1 MNAAAKPSVLSSV
14 LTVLVIAIPIVIITQ
29 LLGWSIGT
37 AGVGVVIG
45 ILYALIRYKK
55 A

>member
-1 MNAAAKPSVLSSV
+1 MNAAAKPSILSSV
-14 LTVLVIAIPIVIITQ
+14 LTVLVIAITLIIITQ

-45 ILYALIRYKK
+45 ILYALIRYRK

>member
-1 MNAAAKPSVLSSV
+1 MKTAVNPSVLSSV
-14 LTVLVIAIPIVIITQ
+14 LMVLVIAIPLIVITQ

-45 ILYALIRYKK
+45 ILYAFTRYKK
-55 A
+55 S